1 MVTGIYIPQNEILPV
16 QRVHLDRTAGLHYAV
31 GRPVDAI
38 VIDGPP
44 MMMVVH
50 AAWRHPRLPVNRRAT
65 QLCWLH
71 NSILRMQV
79 LIGGDAVL
87 LGPPEDDGT
96 PRDIPADFATFV
108 LGAARFQLEHRTVEG
123 PQWPVHRRTFGDYF
137 SAAGYGV
144 DLISAA
150 RGATQTQIVAEQESA
165 S

>member
-16 QRVHLDRTAGLHYAV
+16 QRVHLDGTAGLHYAV
-31 GRPVDAI
+31 GRPIDAI

-50 AAWRHPRLPVNRRAT
+50 ARWWHPRLPVNRRAT

-71 NSILRMQV
+71 NSFLRMQV
-79 LIGGDAVL
+79 LVGGDAVL
-87 LGPPEDDGT
+87 LGPPEDDGN
-96 PRDIPADFATFV
+96 PRDVPADFATFV
-108 LGAARFQLEHRTVEG
+108 LGTTRFQVEHRTVDG
-123 PQWPVHRRTFGDYF
+123 PGWPVHRRIFSDYF

-150 RGATQTQIVAEQESA
+150 RRPTHTQIVAEREST